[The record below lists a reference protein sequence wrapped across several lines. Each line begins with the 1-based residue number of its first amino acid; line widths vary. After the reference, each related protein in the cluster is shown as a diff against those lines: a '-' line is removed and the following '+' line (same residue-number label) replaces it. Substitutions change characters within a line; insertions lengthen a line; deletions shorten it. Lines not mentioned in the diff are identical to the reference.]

1 MFFEERQQKISE
13 MLKQRSSLKVNELS
27 SLFNVS
33 ESTIRRDLKEME
45 EAGLLSRTHGG
56 AVGFSV
62 SNIEPTYKEKEAS
75 NQDEKVIIG
84 EIAAQMIKDGDAII
98 LDSGTTTLEIAKKIT
113 AKDISIITNSIDIAA
128 VISQLENVN
137 LFITGGN
144 LRFTTR
150 AMVGHITEE
159 VLKNFRVDKAFIG
172 ANGISLEAGIT
183 TPNLAEAKTK
193 KTMMDVSNKVIIVAD
208 STKFNKVNLS
218 VIAPVSQIT
227 SIITTTNVDKEILK
241 EFENLGLE
249 VITNK

>member
-1 MFFEERQQKISE
+1 MFFEERQQKILE
-13 MLKQRSSLKVNELS
+13 LLNQKSSLKVNELS
-27 SLFNVS
+27 LLFTVS

-56 AVGFSV
+56 AVDFSI

-75 NQDEKVIIG
+75 NQDEKVVIG
-84 EIAAQMIKDGDAII
+84 EIAARMIKNGDTVI
-98 LDSGTTTLEIAKKIT
+98 LDSGTTTLEIAKRIA
-113 AKDISIITNSIDIAA
+113 AKNVSIITNSIDIAA
-128 VISQLENVN
+128 VLCHRENVN
-137 LFITGGN
+137 LLITGGN

-172 ANGISLEAGIT
+172 ANGISLESGIT

-193 KTMMDVSNKVIIVAD
+193 RAMMNVSNKVIIVAD
-208 STKFNKVNLS
+208 STKFNKVCLS
-218 VIAPVSQIT
+218 VIAPASEIT
-227 SIITTTNVDKEILK
+227 SIITTNKVDNKLLK

-249 VITNK
+249 VITS